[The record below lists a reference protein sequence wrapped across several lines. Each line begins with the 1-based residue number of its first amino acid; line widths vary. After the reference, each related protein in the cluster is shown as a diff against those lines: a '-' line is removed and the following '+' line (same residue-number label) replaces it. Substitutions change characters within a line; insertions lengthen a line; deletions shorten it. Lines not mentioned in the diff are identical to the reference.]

1 MPFNNGADGK
11 IDKIPKADQPIGTFP
26 NGRYAFKPLQVS
38 KISFKFNEKDLMIIS
53 PLNIRQTYIYFV
65 KSE

>member
-1 MPFNNGADGK
+1 LPFNNGADGK

-26 NGRYAFKPLQVS
+26 NGRYAFKPLQVG
-38 KISFKFNEKDLMIIS
+38 KITFKFNEKDLIDTS
-53 PLNIRQTYIYFV
+53 QLNFRQTYIYFV